1 MIRSQEMGKTAQ
13 EVWAL
18 FKETDR
24 KFQETN
30 KLLSEKFQ
38 ETDRKFQETDRLL
51 SRKFRETEKLM
62 ARKSQ
67 ETDNEIQ
74 RVSANVDKLAGKWG
88 RFVEGLV
95 VPGILRLFGE
105 RGIEIEKVFQR
116 VKSHKGADTMEIDI
130 LGVDREYVVLVE
142 VKSTLGAD
150 DVRDHL
156 ERLGLFRHFFP
167 EYEDRKALGAVAG
180 IVMEENVGRFAY
192 RQGLFVIAQSGD
204 AVKILNDESFR
215 PKTW

>member
-1 MIRSQEMGKTAQ
+1 MITPQEMETTIQ
-13 EVWAL
+13 EVWTL
-18 FKETDR
+18 FRETDR
-24 KFQETN
+24 RFQATD
-30 KLLSEKFQ
+30 KLLSQKFQ
-38 ETDRKFQETDRLL
+38 ETDRKFQET
-51 SRKFRETEKLM
+51 EKLL
-62 ARKSQ
+62 ALKSQ
-67 ETDNEIQ
+67 ETNNEIQ

-167 EYEDRKALGAVAG
+167 EYEDRKAIGAVAG